1 LEKTFNF
8 YTFASNYQSVVLKT
22 KELKKYFCI
31 EGALYKMNKANYK
44 KLCQKWPRKAIGG
57 SVIKDEYNPE
67 SGCEKYELDELH
79 PEFEKNSTSTYSDC
93 LNWIVENSTLI
104 IESVEVLNY

>member
-1 LEKTFNF
+1 MEKTFNF
-8 YTFASNYQSVVLKT
+8 YTFASNYQSVVLKA

-44 KLCQKWPRKAIGG
+44 KLCQRYPWRDCNGA
-57 SVIKDEYNPE
+57 VIDGLYRTEQ
-67 SGCEKYELDELH
+67 SFIHRMGIADR
-79 PEFEKNSTSTYSDC
+79 FDTSDTHTEC
-93 LNWIVENSTLI
+93 LNWIIENSTLI